1 MRRNPRRFRVWE
13 EALAEARLGRWRS
26 EGGGMPGLQESGR
39 VGLHARRTVLTR
51 GADGEAAGNPGPPC
65 INGCGATLDLGHCK
79 SVCPT
84 CGIWQT
90 CHD

>member
-1 MRRNPRRFRVWE
+1 MKSCAE
-13 EALAEARLGRWRS
+13 QSDLAANFP
-26 EGGGMPGLQESGR
+26 PG
-39 VGLHARRTVLTR
+39 RRTVLAC
-51 GADGEAAGNPGPPC
+51 GNDGEAAGNPGPSC
-65 INGCGATLDLGHCK
+65 INGCGMTLDMGHCK

>member
-1 MRRNPRRFRVWE
+1 MWE
-13 EALAEARLGRWRS
+13 QALAEVRLGRERA
-26 EGGGMPGLQESGR
+26 GGGSFSGSRDSGGAELQ
-39 VGLHARRTVLTR
+39 VRRTVLTR
-51 GADGEAAGNPGPPC
+51 GADGQAAGNPGPPC